1 MALRTV
7 SFIPFFAK
15 MLGMTVDSILM
26 LPKQYAAKG
35 LTSVQIF
42 IFFWVDNTFSGIP
55 PTPSLLGYDEFCH
68 QELG

>member
-7 SFIPFFAK
+7 SFIPFF
-15 MLGMTVDSILM
+15 GM
-26 LPKQYAAKG
+26 PKQYAAKG